1 MRCFKLSATCLL
13 AISAVAGQAME
24 IVRDGQPIATV
35 VVEKA
40 PAPDRGGRRDWD
52 DAAAARVFVDWVKKI
67 TDAELPIAETA
78 PAGKPAIFVGAAAL
92 KAGLKLDD
100 IKSPTNEGMR
110 LVCDGDRVLLAGQ
123 CGVATVKAVCR
134 FLEELGCR
142 YFMDKPLGEVFPR
155 SRSLSVGTLDITD
168 QPGFLYRTIWGSQ
181 WSGHSLWKVWNGA
194 GGLSMGMGHS
204 WGGYVRKNLFA
215 QHPEY
220 FPLRLDKR
228 VESEWLCTSNPDL
241 RKLFAEN
248 LLKAIEGG
256 AANPSISPPDGTTYC
271 ECPACKAQDDP
282 NSLEPSSGKVN
293 MTNRYCDFFDFLGK
307 QVAARHPESILSF
320 YAYADY
326 TQPPTRREKLP
337 PNIAVWIAP
346 IRYCRYHRIGH
357 PGCPSRTQLAE
368 LLDGWAAVAS
378 RIGYRTYNFNLAECV
393 VPFFMYSVWK
403 HDIPWLKAKG
413 CIGVNLESL
422 ENWEIYGPH
431 MYLSI
436 RLAYSP
442 DADAAAIMDDY
453 FARFYGPKAGPLM
466 KQYWMA
472 VDGAFDQMKAHAGSF
487 FAIHLVYTPEF
498 LARTKALLD
507 QAAEAA
513 LKETANAPNPA
524 NPQSNSPDSRFAAR
538 VAIAFEGWRNAAEFI
553 ALRNAMNQGDFAQ
566 AKKLYDA
573 LHARNEAEY
582 KKGYGNHYTLNYLER
597 FVGAHVNAGA
607 AATAPPAKVL
617 AVLPDQW
624 RLAYDRDELGP
635 NKGYPQ
641 PDFDDSQWK
650 TVATYSNT
658 LDAQGLPDE
667 KTILWYRTRFQ
678 VPEKHGRLALFFTEV
693 DGNPIVY
700 INGKETDPGKK
711 RAPFEIDIT
720 KVARPGDNLVA
731 VRVDHSKITELFLGG
746 IIRPVLL
753 IERP

>member
-1 MRCFKLSATCLL
+1 MKRTLASAAALCLAQASL
-13 AISAVAGQAME
+13 AME
-24 IVRDGQPIATV
+24 IVRDGQPVATIV
-35 VVEKA
+35 TEKA
-40 PAPDRGGRRDWD
+40 PPAKGTRGRGEWD
-52 DAAAARVFVDWVKKI
+52 DAAAAKVLVDWVKKI
-67 TDAELPIAETA
+67 TDAELPIADAA
-78 PAGKPAIFVGAAAL
+78 PAGKPAILVGAAAVN
-92 KAGLKLDD
+92 AGLKLHD

-110 LVCDGDRVLLAGQ
+110 IRSDGDRVLLAGQ
-123 CGVATVKAVCR
+123 CGAATVKAACR
-134 FLEELGCR
+134 LLEELGCR
-142 YFMDKPLGEVFPR
+142 YFMDEPIGEVFPR
-155 SRSLSVGTLDITD
+155 TKSLAVGKLDITD
-168 QPGFLYRTIWGSQ
+168 QPGFLYRSIWGSQ
-181 WSGHSLWKVWNGA
+181 WSGNSLWKVWNGA
-194 GGLSMGMGHS
+194 GGLGMGMGHS
-204 WGGYVRKNLFA
+204 WGGYVRRSLFA

-256 AANPSISPPDGTTYC
+256 ATHPSISPPDGTTYC

-282 NSLEPSSGKVN
+282 KSLEPSSGRVN
-293 MTNRYCDFFDFLGK
+293 MTNRYCDFFDFLGR

-326 TQPPTRREKLP
+326 TQPPTRKEKLP
-337 PNIAVWIAP
+337 PNVAVWIAP
-346 IRYCRYHRIGH
+346 IRYCRYHHIGH
-357 PGCPSRTQLAE
+357 PNCPSRTHLAG

-378 RIGYRTYNFNLAECV
+378 KIGYRTYNYNLAECL
-393 VPFFMYSVWK
+393 VPFYMYSVWK
-403 HDIPWLKAKG
+403 HDIPFLKAKG

-442 DADAAAIMDDY
+442 HADAAAIMDDF

-466 KQYWMA
+466 RQYWMA
-472 VDGAFDQMKAHAGSF
+472 VDEAFDTTKCHSGSF
-487 FAIHLVYTPEF
+487 FAVHLVYTPDF
-498 LARTKALLD
+498 LAKTKALLD

-513 LKETANAPNPA
+513 KG
-524 NPQSNSPDSRFAAR
+524 DAAYSER
-538 VAIAFEGWRNAAEFI
+538 VALHTEGWRNAAEFI

-597 FVGAHVNAGA
+597 FVGTHVNAGA

-624 RLAYDRDELGP
+624 RLAYDPDELGP

-641 PDFDDSQWK
+641 PDFDDSAWK
-650 TVATYSNT
+650 QVATFSNT
-658 LDAQGLPDE
+658 LDAQGLPDL
-667 KTILWYRTRFQ
+667 KTVMWYRTRFQ
-678 VPEKHGRLALFFTEV
+678 VPEQHGKLVLFFTEV

-720 KVARPGDNLVA
+720 KAAKPGENLIA